1 VFRPGDDGRR
11 RVTRPVWAA
20 ALVALSLVQVHAG
33 RPSHARVAERA
44 PGPWCGGL
52 PWRLM
57 TLSDP
62 QRNRVSFTPLDT
74 SISAISQLE
83 APHAIG
89 LTRAT
94 DFQRHRWRM
103 VAVVDRYRLASNGEI
118 VLILYS
124 IPTAQYMN
132 VYLPNPDCLG
142 PAARD
147 RTGMIAARKEFTS
160 QCPPA
165 TVDWQLIG
173 ISVEV
178 AGIGYW
184 NASRATRGALPN
196 GAELR
201 PLTNFKIVSGCGV
214 H

>member
-1 VFRPGDDGRR
+1 LLFRPGNDGSR
-11 RVTRPVWAA
+11 RVTRPACVV
-20 ALVALSLVQVHAG
+20 ALVLLGLVQVHAG
-33 RPSHARVAERA
+33 RAERVRSQRP
-44 PGPWCGGL
+44 PGTWCGGS

-57 TLSDP
+57 TLSDA
-62 QRNRVSFTPLDT
+62 QRGRVNFAPIDT
-74 SISAISQLE
+74 SISQISQLGS
-83 APHAIG
+83 PSTIG
-89 LTRAT
+89 LSRST
-94 DFQRHRWRM
+94 DFQRHRWRLE
-103 VAVVDRYRLASNGEI
+103 AVVDRYRVASNGEI

-142 PAARD
+142 SSARD

-160 QCPPA
+160 HCPPA
-165 TVDWQLIG
+165 TADWQLLG
-173 ISVEV
+173 VSVEV

-201 PLTNFKIVSGCGV
+201 PLTNLRIVSGCGV
-214 H
+214 P